1 MIKGQSGNERVT
13 NSQIADTT
21 GNTAS
26 MLADIGEEM
35 ARVGREYEIL
45 KKQMEDYFETLPPKH
60 RDVMTLRF
68 IFEFSTTK
76 IGQMVDISQQH
87 VSRIIIKNSCNV

>member
-35 ARVGREYEIL
+35 AKVGREYEIL
-45 KKQMEDYFETLPPKH
+45 KKQMEDYFDTLPPKH
-60 RDVMTLRF
+60 RDIMTLRY

-76 IGQMVDISQQH
+76 IGQMVGVTQQYISK
-87 VSRIIIKNSCNV
+87 VVIKNS

>member
-26 MLADIGEEM
+26 MLADISEEM

-45 KKQMEDYFETLPPKH
+45 KKQMEDYFKTLPPKH
-60 RDVMTLRF
+60 RDIMTLRY
-68 IFEFSTTK
+68 IFEFK
-76 IGQMVDISQQH
+76 IEAIGRTVGISHQH
-87 VSRIIIKNSCNV
+87 VSRIVTKNS